1 MPKRICKHDGSV
13 FFFTSNISKLGSAPT
28 RLAEIL
34 WTGIPVLT
42 NLGVGDVEQILANN
56 KVGILIY
63 PSDNLAKK
71 CDHFINLI
79 KNKAV
84 SKILE
89 KLLKFC
95 FL

>member
-1 MPKRICKHDGSV
+1 M
-13 FFFTSNISKLGSAPT
+13 
-28 RLAEIL
+28 
-34 WTGIPVLT
+34 T

-71 CDHFINLI
+71 CDDFINLI

-84 SKILE
+84 SKICRETSENLFSV
-89 KLLKFC
+89 KNGCNSYKDVYKTILNKI
-95 FL
+95 